1 MPSQVNHKQL
11 VDGVYELNYIPPNY
25 RPNYRVPQT
34 RTVRTPAQ
42 PNPRD
47 TYDYLAEQR
56 ELNRVRQEQIDAAN
70 RRMQALMAQT
80 RAQRNIWTGQN
91 YRDGY
96 DPYNTR
102 NNEYVGPRWGDY
114 AYNPAYPKG
123 YNWQYPGGKYYRQPK
138 EPAAPTFNTGIYHTQ
153 AEWDA
158 YRKSLNKPA
167 TKTTPPTYTRNLPES
182 LQDAIARGE
191 QSPWGYDSGAPA
203 TPWNYNPNKYGG
215 VGRNTGTS
223 PFSVWSDLWNIPAS
237 KRGLPWVTSPNYGM
251 LEANARFPFRSVI
264 DFDQSVIPMGLT
276 PRYSTLSPAFRDPW
290 AGDPY
295 EIGGSPYAESVY
307 NEQYAEDTGW
317 DGYGGWGGGWGG
329 GGGSYS
335 SSPGI
340 YGDSVRKNQ
349 WYSTLLQWN
358 IT

>member
-1 MPSQVNHKQL
+1 MPSQVNP
-11 VDGVYELNYIPPNY
+11 DYIPPNY

-42 PNPRD
+42 PQPRD
-47 TYDYLAEQR
+47 TYDYFAEQR

-70 RRMQALMAQT
+70 RRMQALMAQR

-114 AYNPAYPKG
+114 AYNPAYPQG

-276 PRYSTLSPAFRDPW
+276 PRYSTLSPALRDPW
-290 AGDPY
+290 ASDPY

>member
-1 MPSQVNHKQL
+1 MPSQVNP
-11 VDGVYELNYIPPNY
+11 DYILPNY

-42 PNPRD
+42 PNPRVGA
-47 TYDYLAEQR
+47 YDYFAEQR
-56 ELNRVRQEQIDAAN
+56 ELNRAKQEQIAAVN
-70 RRMQALMAQT
+70 RRIQALMAQR
-80 RAQRNIWTGQN
+80 RAQRNIWTEQV
-91 YRDGY
+91 YRTGY

-102 NNEYVGPRWGDY
+102 NNEYIGPRWADY
-114 AYNPAYPKG
+114 AYKPAYPKG
-123 YNWQYPGGKYYRQPK
+123 YNWWYPGGKYYRQPK

-158 YRKSLNKPA
+158 YRSLNKPA
-167 TKTTPPTYTRNLPES
+167 SAPPTYTRNLPES

-276 PRYSTLSPAFRDPW
+276 PRYSTLSPALRDPW

-295 EIGGSPYAESVY
+295 EIGGHSVDSVVG
-307 NEQYAEDTGW
+307 NEVAEDTGW

>member
-1 MPSQVNHKQL
+1 MPSQVNP
-11 VDGVYELNYIPPNY
+11 DYIPPNY

-47 TYDYLAEQR
+47 TYDYFAEQR
-56 ELNRVRQEQIDAAN
+56 ELNRVRQEQIAAAN
-70 RRMQALMAQT
+70 RRMQALMAQRRT
-80 RAQRNIWTGQN
+80 QQNAWNQQAYRN
-91 YRDGY
+91 GY

-102 NNEYVGPRWGDY
+102 NNEYVGPRWADY

-203 TPWNYNPNKYGG
+203 NKQTGVNRSRYKKASGALQTALAAANNYNEWYDI
-215 VGRNTGTS
+215 
-223 PFSVWSDLWNIPAS
+223 WH
-237 KRGLPWVTSPNYGM
+237 M
-251 LEANARFPFRSVI
+251 
-264 DFDQSVIPMGLT
+264 
-276 PRYSTLSPAFRDPW
+276 PRETLSELIARGAVDPW
-290 AGDPY
+290 ASDPY

-317 DGYGGWGGGWGG
+317 DGYGGWGGG
-329 GGGSYS
+329 GSYS

>member
-1 MPSQVNHKQL
+1 MPSQVNP
-11 VDGVYELNYIPPNY
+11 DYIPPNY

-42 PNPRD
+42 PNLRD
-47 TYDYLAEQR
+47 IYDYYAEQR

-70 RRMQALMAQT
+70 RRMQALMAQY

-102 NNEYVGPRWGDY
+102 NNVYTGPSWADY
-114 AYNPAYPKG
+114 AYKPAYPKG
-123 YNWQYPGGKYYRQPK
+123 YSWWYPGGKYYRQPK
-138 EPAAPTFNTGIYHTQ
+138 EPAAPTFNTGVYHSQ

-167 TKTTPPTYTRNLPES
+167 TKTTPPAYTRNLPES

-191 QSPWGYDSGAPA
+191 VSPWGYDSGAPA
-203 TPWNYNPNKYGG
+203 NKQTGVNRSRYKKASGALQTALAAANNYNEWYDI
-215 VGRNTGTS
+215 
-223 PFSVWSDLWNIPAS
+223 WH
-237 KRGLPWVTSPNYGM
+237 M
-251 LEANARFPFRSVI
+251 
-264 DFDQSVIPMGLT
+264 
-276 PRYSTLSPAFRDPW
+276 PRETLSELIARGAVDPW
-290 AGDPY
+290 ASDPY
-295 EIGGSPYAESVY
+295 EIGGHSLDAVY
-307 NEQYAEDTGW
+307 NANSAEESYSGW
-317 DGYGGWGGGWGG
+317 GGGGYGGWGGWGG

-349 WYSTLLQWN
+349 WYNTLLQWN

>member
-1 MPSQVNHKQL
+1 MPSQVNP
-11 VDGVYELNYIPPNY
+11 DYIPPNY

-42 PNPRD
+42 PNLRD
-47 TYDYLAEQR
+47 IYDYYAEQR

-70 RRMQALMAQT
+70 RRMQALMAQY
-80 RAQRNIWTGQN
+80 RAQRNIWTEQV
-91 YRDGY
+91 YRTGY

-102 NNEYVGPRWGDY
+102 NNEYIGPMWADY
-114 AYNPAYPKG
+114 MYNPGYPKG

-167 TKTTPPTYTRNLPES
+167 TKTTPPAYTRNLPES

-203 TPWNYNPNKYGG
+203 NKQTGVNRSRYKKASGALQTALAAANNYNEWYDI
-215 VGRNTGTS
+215 
-223 PFSVWSDLWNIPAS
+223 WH
-237 KRGLPWVTSPNYGM
+237 M
-251 LEANARFPFRSVI
+251 
-264 DFDQSVIPMGLT
+264 
-276 PRYSTLSPAFRDPW
+276 PRETLSELIARGAVDPW
-290 AGDPY
+290 ASDPY

-349 WYSTLLQWN
+349 WYNTLLQWN

>member
-1 MPSQVNHKQL
+1 MPSQVNP
-11 VDGVYELNYIPPNY
+11 DYIPPNY

-47 TYDYLAEQR
+47 TYDYFAEQR
-56 ELNRVRQEQIDAAN
+56 ELNRVRQEQIAAAN
-70 RRMQALMAQT
+70 RRMQALMAQRRT
-80 RAQRNIWTGQN
+80 QQNIWTQQA
-91 YRDGY
+91 YRNGY

-102 NNEYVGPRWGDY
+102 NNEYIGARWADY

-203 TPWNYNPNKYGG
+203 NKQTGVNRSRYKKASGALQTALAAANNYNEWYDI
-215 VGRNTGTS
+215 
-223 PFSVWSDLWNIPAS
+223 WH
-237 KRGLPWVTSPNYGM
+237 M
-251 LEANARFPFRSVI
+251 
-264 DFDQSVIPMGLT
+264 
-276 PRYSTLSPAFRDPW
+276 PRETLSELIARGAVDPW
-290 AGDPY
+290 ASDPY

>member
-1 MPSQVNHKQL
+1 MPSQVNPGSYKQL

-47 TYDYLAEQR
+47 TYDYFAEQR
-56 ELNRVRQEQIDAAN
+56 ELNRVRQEQIAAAN
-70 RRMQALMAQT
+70 RRMQALMAQRRT
-80 RAQRNIWTGQN
+80 QQNAWNQQAYRN
-91 YRDGY
+91 GY

-114 AYNPAYPKG
+114 AYNPAYPQG

-276 PRYSTLSPAFRDPW
+276 PRYSTLSPALRDPW
-290 AGDPY
+290 ASDPY

-317 DGYGGWGGGWGG
+317 DGYGGWGGG
-329 GGGSYS
+329 GSYS

>member
-1 MPSQVNHKQL
+1 MPSQVNP
-11 VDGVYELNYIPPNY
+11 DYIPPNY

-42 PNPRD
+42 PNLRD
-47 TYDYLAEQR
+47 IYDYYAEQR
-56 ELNRVRQEQIDAAN
+56 ELNRVRQEQIAATN
-70 RRMQALMAQT
+70 RRIQALMAQY
-80 RAQRNIWTGQN
+80 RAQRNIWTEQV
-91 YRDGY
+91 YHTGY

-102 NNEYVGPRWGDY
+102 NNEYIGARWADY
-114 AYNPAYPKG
+114 AYNPAYPQG

-158 YRKSLNKPA
+158 YRKSLNNPA
-167 TKTTPPTYTRNLPES
+167 TKTTPPAYTRNLPES

-203 TPWNYNPNKYGG
+203 TPVTRNPNKYGG

-223 PFSVWSDLWNIPAS
+223 PFSVWSDLCNIPAS
-237 KRGLPWVTSPNYGM
+237 KRGLPWVTSPNYNNI
-251 LEANARFPFRSVI
+251 EANARYPFRSVSA
-264 DFDQSVIPMGLT
+264 FDQSVIQMGLR
-276 PRYSTLSPAFRDPW
+276 PRYSTLSPMLIDPW
-290 AGDPY
+290 ASDPY
-295 EIGGSPYAESVY
+295 EIGGHSVDSVVG
-307 NEQYAEDTGW
+307 NEVAEDTGW

-349 WYSTLLQWN
+349 WYNTLLQWN

>member
-1 MPSQVNHKQL
+1 MPSQVNP
-11 VDGVYELNYIPPNY
+11 DYIPPNY

-47 TYDYLAEQR
+47 TYDYFAEQR
-56 ELNRVRQEQIDAAN
+56 ELNRVRQEQIAAAN

-102 NNEYVGPRWGDY
+102 NNEYVGPRWADY
-114 AYNPAYPKG
+114 MYNTAYTKE

-138 EPAAPTFNTGIYHTQ
+138 EPAASTFNTATYHTQ
-153 AEWDA
+153 AA
-158 YRKSLNKPA
+158 GVN
-167 TKTTPPTYTRNLPES
+167 RNRYKK
-182 LQDAIARGE
+182 A
-191 QSPWGYDSGAPA
+191 SGALQTA
-203 TPWNYNPNKYGG
+203 LAAANNYNEWYDKKASGALQTALAAANNYNEWYDK
-215 VGRNTGTS
+215 NTGTS

-276 PRYSTLSPAFRDPW
+276 PRYSTLSPALRDPW
-290 AGDPY
+290 ASDPY

>member
-1 MPSQVNHKQL
+1 V
-11 VDGVYELNYIPPNY
+11 G
-25 RPNYRVPQT
+25 
-34 RTVRTPAQ
+34 A
-42 PNPRD
+42 
-47 TYDYLAEQR
+47 YDYFAEQR
-56 ELNRVRQEQIDAAN
+56 ELNRAKQEQIAAVN
-70 RRMQALMAQT
+70 RRIQALMAQR
-80 RAQRNIWTGQN
+80 RAQRNIWTEQV
-91 YRDGY
+91 YRTGY

-102 NNEYVGPRWGDY
+102 NNEYIGPRWADY
-114 AYNPAYPKG
+114 AYNPAYPQG

-153 AEWDA
+153 AEWAA
-158 YRKSLNKPA
+158 YRASLNKPA
-167 TKTTPPTYTRNLPES
+167 SAPPTYTRNLPES

-237 KRGLPWVTSPNYGM
+237 KRGLPWVTSPNYNNI
-251 LEANARFPFRSVI
+251 EANARYPFRSVSA
-264 DFDQSVIPMGLT
+264 FDQSVIPMGLT
-276 PRYSTLSPAFRDPW
+276 PRYSTLSPALRDPW
-290 AGDPY
+290 ASDPY

>member
-47 TYDYLAEQR
+47 TYDYFAEQR

-102 NNEYVGPRWGDY
+102 NNEYVGPRWADY
-114 AYNPAYPKG
+114 AYNPAYPQG

-215 VGRNTGTS
+215 VGKNTGTS

-237 KRGLPWVTSPNYGM
+237 KRGL
-251 LEANARFPFRSVI
+251 LR
-264 DFDQSVIPMGLT
+264 
-276 PRYSTLSPAFRDPW
+276 
-290 AGDPY
+290 
-295 EIGGSPYAESVY
+295 
-307 NEQYAEDTGW
+307 
-317 DGYGGWGGGWGG
+317 
-329 GGGSYS
+329 
-335 SSPGI
+335 
-340 YGDSVRKNQ
+340 
-349 WYSTLLQWN
+349 
-358 IT
+358 

>member
-1 MPSQVNHKQL
+1 MPSQVNP
-11 VDGVYELNYIPPNY
+11 DYIPPNY

-42 PNPRD
+42 PNLRD
-47 TYDYLAEQR
+47 IYDYYAEQR
-56 ELNRVRQEQIDAAN
+56 ELNRVKQEQIDAAN
-70 RRMQALMAQT
+70 RRMQALMAQY

-102 NNEYVGPRWGDY
+102 NNEYIGPSWADY
-114 AYNPAYPKG
+114 AYKPAYPQG
-123 YNWQYPGGKYYRQPK
+123 YSWQYPGGKYYRQPK

-167 TKTTPPTYTRNLPES
+167 TKTTPPAYTRNLPES

-203 TPWNYNPNKYGG
+203 NKQTGVNRSRNKKASGALQTVLAAANNYNEWYDI
-215 VGRNTGTS
+215 
-223 PFSVWSDLWNIPAS
+223 WH
-237 KRGLPWVTSPNYGM
+237 M
-251 LEANARFPFRSVI
+251 
-264 DFDQSVIPMGLT
+264 
-276 PRYSTLSPAFRDPW
+276 PRETLSELIARGAVDPW
-290 AGDPY
+290 ASDPY
-295 EIGGSPYAESVY
+295 EIGGHSLDAVY
-307 NEQYAEDTGW
+307 NANSAEESYSGW
-317 DGYGGWGGGWGG
+317 GGGGYGGWGGWGG

>member
-1 MPSQVNHKQL
+1 MPSQVNP
-11 VDGVYELNYIPPNY
+11 DYIPPNY

-47 TYDYLAEQR
+47 TYDYFAEQR
-56 ELNRVRQEQIDAAN
+56 ELNRVRQEQIAAAN
-70 RRMQALMAQT
+70 RRMQALMAQRRT
-80 RAQRNIWTGQN
+80 QQNAWNQQAYRN
-91 YRDGY
+91 GY

-102 NNEYVGPRWGDY
+102 NNEYIGARWADY
-114 AYNPAYPKG
+114 MYNAYPIG

-215 VGRNTGTS
+215 VGKNTGTS

-276 PRYSTLSPAFRDPW
+276 PRYSTLSPALRDPW
-290 AGDPY
+290 ASDPY
-295 EIGGSPYAESVY
+295 EIGGHSVDSVVG
-307 NEQYAEDTGW
+307 NEVAEDTGW